1 MLSSQ
6 YQKLD
11 SQLQALESQILE
23 LLTLDYNLGDLSS
36 IKGDTEILVPFGSGI
51 LVPASL
57 KDSKNLLVNVGS
69 NTIVEKDVLQS
80 REIVKKQVKEL
91 EKIQMQYQR
100 EISKL
105 GVSMQILQEELT
117 K

>member
-11 SQLQALESQILE
+11 QQLQAIESQILE
-23 LLTLDYNLGDLSS
+23 LLTLDNNLGDMSS
-36 IKGDTEILVPFGSGI
+36 IKDNTEILVPIGSGI
-51 LVPASL
+51 LIPASL
-57 KDSKNLLVNVGS
+57 KNSKNLLVNVGS
-69 NTIVEKDVLQS
+69 NTIVEKDVSQS